1 MSYLKKAQS
10 KEVAGRWEMW
20 SPGRSLEAVE
30 VGGGF
35 CWSPFGHRPVLSPRL
50 GLLCVCLQ
58 CESPAQSRKRA
69 LEGPTLLLRLFH
81 FLSLPW
87 V

>member
-30 VGGGF
+30 GGGLLLESF
-35 CWSPFGHRPVLSPRL
+35 GSPPRPEPPGL
-50 GLLCVCLQ
+50 GCCVFLQ